1 MPADTTSMAQESE
14 TQPMTLVLREQLP
27 ADAAAVTRV
36 NDLAFGQPGESQLVA
51 KLVDGGWSRLSL
63 VAENDGQI
71 VGHILFSTLPIVAAD
86 GVIPS
91 LALAPMSVLPEFQS
105 QGIGSKLVTR
115 GLELCREREH
125 QIVIVL
131 GHIHFYP
138 RFGFS
143 AALAKPLDSP
153 YAGESFMAVEL
164 TPGALNGIQGRVEY
178 PPPFNEL

>member
-1 MPADTTSMAQESE
+1 
-14 TQPMTLVLREQLP
+14 MTLVFREQLP

-51 KLVDGGWSRLSL
+51 RLIDGGWSRLSL

-71 VGHILFSTLPIVAAD
+71 VGHILFTTLPIVTAN
-86 GVIPS
+86 GIIPS

-105 QGIGSKLVTR
+105 QRIGTQLVTR
-115 GLELCREREH
+115 GLELCRARGH
-125 QIVIVL
+125 KVVIVL
-131 GHIHFYP
+131 GHPNLYP

-143 AALAKPLDSP
+143 ATLAKPLDSP